1 MSRRAANVLLGLV
14 LCFLPCGLSDADV
27 TTKANLDLPYNAFGV
42 SEEEELA
49 PEVIYFFG
57 QSYES
62 DAIVFALDESGSMN
76 DNNRWTMQTR
86 EVVRAMTQL
95 SEVAEFGLVYYSSG
109 VKTFRNTPVSATSD
123 NTGSAVAFIN
133 SRRPAGDTCLF
144 EGLERA
150 LQIVNRSTAKRRAV
164 VVTSDGMP
172 DFCQTGH
179 RLTEG
184 QMEAALARSLA
195 LNAGVKAT
203 VHTIWVGAGT
213 DRMAIQFMQ
222 RLARAHG
229 GTFKLVN
236 Q

>member
-1 MSRRAANVLLGLV
+1 MGRHVFGVLLTLA
-14 LCFLPCGLSDADV
+14 LCFLPGGLSDADV
-27 TTKANLDLPYNAFGV
+27 ATKANLDLPYNAFGV

-49 PEVIYFFG
+49 PEVVYFFG

-86 EVVRAMTQL
+86 EVVRAMMQL
-95 SEVAEFGLVYYSSG
+95 SDAAEFGLVYYASG
-109 VKTFRNTPVSATSD
+109 VKTFRGQPVTATSN
-123 NTGSAVAFIN
+123 NTGSAVAFIM
-133 SRRPAGDTCLF
+133 SRRPTGDTCLF

-150 LQIVNRSTAKRRAV
+150 LRIVKRSSAKRRAV

-172 DFCQTGH
+172 DYCPTGD
-179 RLTEG
+179 RLT
-184 QMEAALARSLA
+184 QSQLDTAMQRSLA
-195 LNAGVKAT
+195 LNSGLKIK
-203 VHTIWVGAGT
+203 VHTVWVGAGS
-213 DRMAIQFMQ
+213 DRAAIDFMK

-236 Q
+236 R